1 MYKAM
6 TMYLCHKTLEICLMR
21 LTDNP
26 VCITAKGPARDRT
39 YQGLRKKKKKNR
51 ATIKETDQAII

>member
-1 MYKAM
+1 
-6 TMYLCHKTLEICLMR
+6 MR

-39 YQGLRKKKKKNR
+39 YQGLRKKKNKKNR